1 MKINKLWYLGYLVG
15 ICSLLAVFTLNL
27 NEAVRVLL
35 IFVFSISVS
44 VSYVQLTHYRLLE
57 KDHDYKISVN
67 DERNEKIRDKV
78 NATMSSILMLLMG
91 IIEVVCI
98 AVGAYIPAALLAV
111 SVGCSPI
118 IMLFIR
124 KFYEQKY

>member
-1 MKINKLWYLGYLVG
+1 MMNGMK
-15 ICSLLAVFTLNL
+15 
-27 NEAVRVLL
+27 
-35 IFVFSISVS
+35 
-44 VSYVQLTHYRLLE
+44 
-57 KDHDYKISVN
+57 
-67 DERNEKIRDKV
+67 KIRDKV

-118 IMLFIR
+118 IMLFIN
-124 KFYEQKY
+124 KYYEQKY

>member
-35 IFVFSISVS
+35 IFAFAISVS
-44 VSYVQLTHYRLLE
+44 VSYVQMTHHKLLE
-57 KDHDYKISVN
+57 TNRDYKISMN

-91 IIEVVCI
+91 IIAVICI
-98 AVGAYIPAALLAV
+98 TVGAYLPAALLTV
-111 SVGCSPI
+111 SVGCSPV
-118 IMLFIR
+118 IMLFIN
-124 KFYEQKY
+124 KYYEQKY

>member
-78 NATMSSILMLLMG
+78 NATMSSILMLLME

-98 AVGAYIPAALLAV
+98 AVGAYIPAALLAF

>member
-15 ICSLLAVFTLNL
+15 ICSLLAIFTLNL

>member
-91 IIEVVCI
+91 IIAVVCI